1 MKMRTALLVFSICV
15 IKIDLLDAQT
25 KTAGCQ
31 NLQSGI
37 FYNYPKREVNSS
49 YSIFIRQGNIQ
60 KEVAMPAGDTSVW
73 EVKWKN
79 DCNYSL
85 TYLYGE
91 GPFAIIANGYK
102 NKIIVDVKITE
113 STDDYY
119 TFETTASKKNH
130 SSAISDTIW
139 LKQQPSKL
147 HQGNFKD
154 ASFPGGDEAWAQY
167 LSDNLATYKKLGKSK
182 KEGTCLVAFTVDVD
196 GSVSNVKALTMRG
209 SKIEKYSVEII
220 KNSPKWIPGTIDGQL
235 GKVYKIQPVTF
246 VIDDQE

>member
-37 FYNYPKREVNSS
+37 FYNYPKREVDSS

-91 GPFAIIANGYK
+91 GPFATIANGYK

-113 STDDYY
+113 SGKYILLFLVVNYESNRLD
-119 TFETTASKKNH
+119 FV
-130 SSAISDTIW
+130 
-139 LKQQPSKL
+139 
-147 HQGNFKD
+147 
-154 ASFPGGDEAWAQY
+154 
-167 LSDNLATYKKLGKSK
+167 NLAKL
-182 KEGTCLVAFTVDVD
+182 A
-196 GSVSNVKALTMRG
+196 
-209 SKIEKYSVEII
+209 
-220 KNSPKWIPGTIDGQL
+220 IDCTGNPFRAIF
-235 GKVYKIQPVTF
+235 YDF
-246 VIDDQE
+246 H